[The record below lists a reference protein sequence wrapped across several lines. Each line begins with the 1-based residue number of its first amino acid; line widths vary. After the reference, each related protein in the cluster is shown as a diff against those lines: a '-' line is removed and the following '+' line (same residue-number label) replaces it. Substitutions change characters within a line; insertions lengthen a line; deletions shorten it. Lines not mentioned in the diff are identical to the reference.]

1 MNLRRLHAL
10 GGVLFG
16 LSFAAAYLWT
26 IGGAARSRELFVERA
41 PSALGA
47 TILLIALGLGA
58 LLALGTLFP
67 PSTRG
72 PLPGLPQHAPLQ
84 RLTLVLAVSTAVAVA
99 SLVWWPLA
107 RGQDA
112 LFAYHRLR
120 ATLPYA
126 LPATFAAIGLAFVAL
141 HLELAMHA
149 FVDAF
154 ALVRR
159 PATRRWLTI
168 GVAILAL
175 GFFVLAINP
184 LAFFVTGAPLFGG
197 DPAPERLYLESSDE
211 RSTAENAP

>member
-26 IGGAARSRELFVERA
+26 IGGAARSREVFVERA

-47 TILLIALGLGA
+47 TILLVVLALAA

-67 PSTRG
+67 PGARG

-107 RGQDA
+107 WGQDP
-112 LFAYHRLR
+112 LFAYHQLR

-141 HLELAMHA
+141 HLELSVHA
-149 FVDAF
+149 LVDAF
-154 ALVRR
+154 ATVRR

-175 GFFVLAINP
+175 GFFAFAINP

-197 DPAPERLYLESSDE
+197 DPAPERLISDSYDE
-211 RSTAENAP
+211 RAPLEEPR